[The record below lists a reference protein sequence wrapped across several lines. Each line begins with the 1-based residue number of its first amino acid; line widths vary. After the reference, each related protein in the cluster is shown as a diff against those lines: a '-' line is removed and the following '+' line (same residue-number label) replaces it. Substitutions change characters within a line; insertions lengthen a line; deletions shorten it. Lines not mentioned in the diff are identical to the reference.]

1 MTAIVNL
8 VYFIDGT
15 KYATILN
22 PNSMVF
28 NSMVF
33 NKF

>member
-28 NSMVF
+28 T
-33 NKF
+33 KF